1 MILNSSLDDLVILS
15 YSPWVMRGQGQD
27 RVELLGLGA
36 KDWISKMQNSDSGSE
51 YELLVKEVTNT
62 FCLITNTESVSSV
75 D

>member
-1 MILNSSLDDLVILS
+1 
-15 YSPWVMRGQGQD
+15 MRGQGQY

>member
-1 MILNSSLDDLVILS
+1 
-15 YSPWVMRGQGQD
+15 MRGQGQD
-27 RVELLGLGA
+27 RVELLGLGT